1 MATMDGSFPEVPNG
15 FTVYRVIVK
24 DTETGEN
31 IVKTKVSQQNAA
43 NDGNNGPDDAVAKV
57 MEDLMPAED
66 FGGDTEERLYAFAD
80 RYRLLQVA
88 PECASAA

>member
-24 DTETGEN
+24 DLETGEN
-31 IVKTKVSQQNAA
+31 IVKTKVAQLNAA
-43 NDGNNGPDDAVAKV
+43 KDGSNGPDDAVAKV
-57 MEDLMPAED
+57 MEDLMPAAD
-66 FGGDTEERLYAFAD
+66 FPDDEERLYAFAD
-80 RYRLLQVA
+80 RYRFLQVA